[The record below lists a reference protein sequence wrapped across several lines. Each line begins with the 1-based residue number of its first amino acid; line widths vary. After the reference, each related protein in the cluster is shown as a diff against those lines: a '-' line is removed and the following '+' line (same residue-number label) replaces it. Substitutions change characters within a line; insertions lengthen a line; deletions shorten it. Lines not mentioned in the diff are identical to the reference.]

1 MASIGIPTE
10 TGRMVTRKASD
21 LFVDALENEGVE
33 YVFAVPGKENLDLLE
48 SLRKSSIRVVLTR
61 HEQGAGFMAA
71 TYGRLTGRAGV
82 CMATLGPGATNL
94 VTPAAYAQ
102 LGAFPLVMI
111 TGQKPIKK
119 SKQGRF
125 QIVDVVRLMEPTTKS
140 SKQIVHGNTIPSLVR
155 EAFRLAEEERPGA
168 CLLELPE
175 DVAAEETDA
184 PLIAPHP
191 RLYAMASD
199 DAITQAVWL
208 IRNARH
214 PLLMIGA
221 GANRKDAREAI
232 EDFVGACGIPFCAT
246 QMGKGVIDE
255 RNPLCLGTAAL
266 SDGDYIHCAIDRA
279 DLVINVGHDAVEK
292 PPFLMEPGGK
302 TVIHVNYRSA
312 RVDQVY
318 FPQAELVGDLAAS
331 IRRLREATG
340 PIKADLDY
348 FMRVKA
354 EIDLHLAEG
363 TDDDRFPMIPQR
375 LVADVRKVMGENDV
389 IALDNGMYK
398 IWFARN
404 YPACRPNTVLLD
416 NALAT
421 MGAGLPSAMA
431 AAMLC
436 PDRRVMAICG
446 DGGFMMNSQELETAI
461 RLGLDLVVLVLNDG
475 SYGMIRWKQQQAG
488 FPDWGLEFGNP
499 DFVAYAQSYGAAACR
514 IGRAAELVPA
524 LEHAFDAGG
533 IHLIDLAVDYSENTR
548 VLIDELQE
556 KTCLLYPL
564 SLPTPFDASVH
575 LMVRKTGRMTR
586 ESVMDFNDLAD
597 RPVWEADVAPAGQ
610 VGRPALPCG
619 GAMPISVR
627 TAPYGPSPADAMRVR
642 RERDNAPLGMR
653 RPAMARMPVFNSPF
667 LLGFDQLERALDRV
681 SKASADGYPPYNIE
695 QTGNEAMRITLAVAG
710 FSREDLAITVDDS
723 QLTVRGKQ
731 TEAGDRIYLHRGIAA
746 RQFQRSFVLAE
757 GIEVVDAEMSNGL
770 LHIDLVRPPAA
781 SRERVIEI
789 RTDAG
794 EATDNVRTLGV
805 GSRAKASRRPE

>member
-33 YVFAVPGKENLDLLE
+33 YVFAVPGEENLDLLE

-125 QIVDVVRLMEPTTKS
+125 QIVDVVRLMEPTT
-140 SKQIVHGNTIPSLVR
+140 QVVQADRTRNTIPSLVR

-292 PPFLMEPGGK
+292 PPFLMEPGGFDG
-302 TVIHVNYRSA
+302 TRRQDGHSRQLPLGAGRSGLFPAGRIGRRPRRIDPAAARGDRSDQGRSRLLHAGESRDRSA
-312 RVDQVY
+312 PCRRHRRRPVSDDPAAPRRRCSQGDGRERRHRAGQRHVQDLVRAQLSGVP
-318 FPQAELVGDLAAS
+318 PQYGAARQ
-331 IRRLREATG
+331 RRS
-340 PIKADLDY
+340 P
-348 FMRVKA
+348 
-354 EIDLHLAEG
+354 
-363 TDDDRFPMIPQR
+363 P
-375 LVADVRKVMGENDV
+375 
-389 IALDNGMYK
+389 
-398 IWFARN
+398 WAR
-404 YPACRPNTVLLD
+404 ACRP
-416 NALAT
+416 
-421 MGAGLPSAMA
+421 
-431 AAMLC
+431 
-436 PDRRVMAICG
+436 
-446 DGGFMMNSQELETAI
+446 
-461 RLGLDLVVLVLNDG
+461 
-475 SYGMIRWKQQQAG
+475 RW
-488 FPDWGLEFGNP
+488 
-499 DFVAYAQSYGAAACR
+499 
-514 IGRAAELVPA
+514 
-524 LEHAFDAGG
+524 
-533 IHLIDLAVDYSENTR
+533 
-548 VLIDELQE
+548 
-556 KTCLLYPL
+556 
-564 SLPTPFDASVH
+564 
-575 LMVRKTGRMTR
+575 
-586 ESVMDFNDLAD
+586 
-597 RPVWEADVAPAGQ
+597 RP
-610 VGRPALPCG
+610 RCC
-619 GAMPISVR
+619 VR
-627 TAPYGPSPADAMRVR
+627 TAG
-642 RERDNAPLGMR
+642 
-653 RPAMARMPVFNSPF
+653 
-667 LLGFDQLERALDRV
+667 
-681 SKASADGYPPYNIE
+681 
-695 QTGNEAMRITLAVAG
+695 
-710 FSREDLAITVDDS
+710 
-723 QLTVRGKQ
+723 
-731 TEAGDRIYLHRGIAA
+731 
-746 RQFQRSFVLAE
+746 
-757 GIEVVDAEMSNGL
+757 
-770 LHIDLVRPPAA
+770 
-781 SRERVIEI
+781 
-789 RTDAG
+789 
-794 EATDNVRTLGV
+794 
-805 GSRAKASRRPE
+805 